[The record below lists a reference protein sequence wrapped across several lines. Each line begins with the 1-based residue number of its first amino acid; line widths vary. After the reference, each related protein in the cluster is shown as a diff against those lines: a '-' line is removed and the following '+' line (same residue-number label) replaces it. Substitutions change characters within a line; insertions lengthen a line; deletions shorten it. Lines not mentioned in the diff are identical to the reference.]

1 MFTYTQSMSPLE
13 SIFLGIVQGIT
24 EFLPVSSTGHLI
36 LVREFFGIQT
46 EFGLAVDATFHFAT
60 ALAVLLYFRKD
71 LLHLAHSLLKKVQ
84 GVPMEKEMS
93 ILFFALAL
101 GTIPGV
107 IAGLFLEDTM
117 DTFFRDAHLVAWVL
131 IITSFLFVLAEYV
144 TKKYAEH
151 TELTVQKGV
160 VIGLFQALALIPG
173 TSRSGATISGGMLL
187 GLTREASARFA
198 FLLSFPIIL
207 GAGAKKILDLGSAG
221 VIQQEWLVLGLGAL
235 SAFVAGIASIHYL
248 LKFLKNNTLY
258 VFVLYRILLALVVFA
273 VL

>member
-1 MFTYTQSMSPLE
+1 MSAFE
-13 SIFLGIVQGIT
+13 SIFLGLVQGIT

-71 LLHLAHSLLKKVQ
+71 LFQLAHALIKRVQ
-84 GVPMEKEMS
+84 GVPMEKEMN

-117 DTFFRDAHLVAWVL
+117 DTLFRDAHLVAWVL

-144 TKKYAEH
+144 TKRYTEH
-151 TELTVQKGV
+151 KELTIQKGV
-160 VIGLFQALALIPG
+160 VIGFFQALALIPG

-198 FLLSFPIIL
+198 FLLSFPIII
-207 GAGAKKILDLGSAG
+207 GGGSKKILELGSAG
-221 VIQQEWLVLGLGAL
+221 VMHQEWFIIGLGAL
-235 SAFVAGIASIHYL
+235 TAFTAGIASIHYL
-248 LKFLKNNTLY
+248 LKFLRNNTLY
-258 VFVLYRILLALVVFA
+258 VFVIYRILLAIVVFA